1 MKAHADLQRS
11 ERAKVPTYRILV
23 GLALGLGLLALVAR
37 GLKWEQLA
45 QAFQEADPGWL
56 ALAFLANSGTLW
68 TRTWRWQA
76 LLRPCS
82 PRFLRA
88 WRALLVGQLANA
100 VLPARGGDLVRA
112 SWLAGAEREAFARV
126 LASVAAEKVWDLLAL
141 SLCAALLLAS
151 TPLPGWFTRP
161 VGWLALAL
169 APGLPALLLLIA
181 QRERFFRWVQPRWPR
196 WAQGSLTFLRQ
207 GVEGLRGLHDAPT
220 AARVAGWTGVTW
232 ALGAVANWGALRAF
246 GVGSW
251 PAALFLLAV
260 LMAGQAIRVSP
271 GQLGVWEAL
280 AVLALG
286 AFGVGAQQALAVGL
300 VLHGT
305 VLFPPALGAL
315 VGVVLLGVPRRDAEG
330 VLPGPEQETR
340 PDEASMAE
348 AGLLASVIVPA
359 YNAAE
364 TIGACV
370 RALAEQTVPRERFE
384 VIVVDDGST
393 DDTAAVARA
402 AGARVLRIPHSGPA
416 AARNAGARAARAP
429 ILLFTDA
436 DCEPGPRWVESLLQ
450 AFSDP
455 RVAGAKGSYRTR
467 QRGLVSRFV
476 QAEYEEK
483 YGRLA
488 RQETID
494 FVDTYAAAY
503 RKEVF
508 LANRGF
514 DPGFPVP
521 SVEDQEFSFRLSRKG
536 YRLVFVPEAWVW
548 HRHDRTLREYLCRKF
563 GIGYWKALLVRR
575 HPERVVYDSHTPA
588 LLRWQIALLALAI
601 AAAAGLF
608 FWPALWPLPVAAA
621 GAFLGT
627 TLPFIVRVRRDP
639 LLALAAP
646 FLLACRALAL
656 GTGLLVGFVRFAVR
670 PLPVDPAAR
679 FWPRVLKRTI
689 DLVGAAIG
697 LLLFGPLILLLA
709 LLVRLDSPGP
719 AFFVQ
724 ERVGQYGRTF
734 RMIKLRTMRVGAEEE
749 IDPAAAIPKPGQDPR
764 VTRLGRFLR
773 RWSLDELP
781 QLVNVL
787 KGEMSLVGPRP
798 EQPGVVERY
807 ADWHRRRLMVR
818 PGMTGPMQVN
828 GRGDLGL
835 QERMALEV
843 AYVDNYS
850 LWQDLV
856 LLARTLPAVIS
867 GKGAR

>member
-1 MKAHADLQRS
+1 MNVPTC
-11 ERAKVPTYRILV
+11 ERASVPTYRLL
-23 GLALGLGLLALVAR
+23 GGFLLGLGLLALLAR
-37 GLKWEQLA
+37 NLKWEELLR
-45 QAFQEADPGWL
+45 AFQEADPRWA
-56 ALAFLANSGTLW
+56 ALAFLANTGTLW
-68 TRTWRWQA
+68 TRTFRWQA
-76 LLRPCS
+76 LLRPRS
-82 PRFLRA
+82 APFLRT

-100 VLPARGGDLVRA
+100 VLPGRAGDLVRA
-112 SWLAGAEREAFARV
+112 AWLTGEGHALARV
-126 LASVAAEKVWDLLAL
+126 LASVVAEKVWDLLAL
-141 SLCAALLLAS
+141 SFCAALLLALA
-151 TPLPGWFTRP
+151 PLPAWFTRP
-161 VGWLALAL
+161 VGWLALILAL
-169 APGLPALLLLIA
+169 GLPVSLAFLA
-181 QRERFFRWVQPRWPR
+181 HRERWLGPLERMQWRGIRWL
-196 WAQGSLTFLRQ
+196 AAFLREAT
-207 GVEGLRGLHDAPT
+207 EGFRGLHDTGT
-220 AARVAGWTGVTW
+220 AARVAGWTGLTW
-232 ALGAVANWGALRAF
+232 ALGALANWGALRAF
-246 GVGSW
+246 GVGNW

-286 AFGVGAQQALAVGL
+286 IFGVDMRTGLAVGL
-300 VLHGT
+300 ALHGT
-305 VLFPPALGAL
+305 VLLPLTLGAL
-315 VGVVLLGVPRRDAEG
+315 VGLALLKAPREPLGENNPAEPKEAETCESPGDGRD
-330 VLPGPEQETR
+330 
-340 PDEASMAE
+340 
-348 AGLLASVIVPA
+348 LLASVIVPA
-359 YNAAE
+359 YNAAD
-364 TIGACV
+364 TIGVCV
-370 RALAEQTVPRERFE
+370 RALARQTVPCDRFE

-393 DDTAAVARA
+393 DDTAAVAAA

-416 AARNAGARAARAP
+416 AARNAGARIARAP

-436 DCEPGPRWVESLLQ
+436 DCEPGPTWVESMLQ

-455 RVAGAKGSYRTR
+455 RVAGAKGTYRTR
-467 QRGLVSRFV
+467 QRGLVPRFV

-483 YGRLA
+483 YARLE

-494 FVDTYAAAY
+494 FVDTYAAGY
-503 RKEVF
+503 RREVF
-508 LANRGF
+508 LTNRGF

-548 HRHDRTLREYLCRKF
+548 HRHDRNLWEYLRRKF
-563 GIGYWKALLVRR
+563 GIGYWKALLLRR

-588 LLRWQIALLALAI
+588 LLRWQIALLALTIGGAAI
-601 AAAAGLF
+601 FPFL
-608 FWPALWPLPVAAA
+608 PALWPVPVITAA
-621 GAFLGT
+621 AFLGT
-627 TLPFIVRVRRDP
+627 TLPLITRIWRDP
-639 LLALAAP
+639 LLVLATP

-656 GTGLLVGFVRFAVR
+656 GTGLFVGFLRFAGR
-670 PLPVDPAAR
+670 PLPVHPATR
-679 FWPRVLKRTI
+679 FWPRVLKRAL

-709 LLVRLDSPGP
+709 VLIRLDSPGP

-724 ERVGQYGRTF
+724 ERVGQYGRRF
-734 RMIKLRTMRVGAEEE
+734 RMIKLRTMRAGAEEE
-749 IDPAAAIPKPGQDPR
+749 TDPAAAIPKPEDDPR

-807 ADWHRRRLMVR
+807 ADWHRRRLLVR

-835 QERMALEV
+835 EQRMALEV